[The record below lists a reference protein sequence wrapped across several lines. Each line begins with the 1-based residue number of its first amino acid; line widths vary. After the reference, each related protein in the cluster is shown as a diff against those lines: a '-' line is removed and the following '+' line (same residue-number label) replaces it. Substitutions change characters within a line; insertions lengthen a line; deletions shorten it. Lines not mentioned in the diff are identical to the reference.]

1 MPDVEPPL
9 SLSLVHRLAA
19 VPEPAMRAALIT
31 EFLAG
36 ATEPEIVANNLE
48 ALIRAARGGSKQALD
63 SYWSLVDPDVVGRAV
78 AAARMNLLLQAAE
91 AETCPLALQW
101 LASTRAPDKLDT
113 VDPERLVHR
122 DLRKLTLGD
131 RRAMARRAQGD
142 GLKRLLVDPDPG
154 VIGNLLNNPR
164 TTEEVVVAIGARR
177 PTVVAPLLCVLR
189 APRWIQRYKVKL
201 ALVRN
206 PAFPTRFG
214 VNLLVYLNDVDL
226 TQIRDDGTLAQGLRL
241 AAKRLL
247 DVGRLG

>member
-1 MPDVEPPL
+1 MPAPESHASP
-9 SLSLVHRLAA
+9 SLVSRLAA
-19 VPEPAMRAALIT
+19 VPEAAMRAALIT

-36 ATEPEIVANNLE
+36 DPRPEAAVIQLD
-48 ALIRAARGGSKQALD
+48 ALVRAARAGDQAALN
-63 SYWSLVDPDVVGRAV
+63 SYASLVDPDVVGSGIP
-78 AAARMNLLLQAAE
+78 AARIDLLLQAAE
-91 AETCPLALQW
+91 AENCVLALQW
-101 LASTRAPDKLDT
+101 LASTRVAQPPNT
-113 VDPERLVHR
+113 VDPDRLVHR

-131 RRAMARRAQGD
+131 RRSMARRAQGD

-154 VIGNLLNNPR
+154 VITNLLNNGR

-177 PTVVAPLLCVLR
+177 PTVAAPLLCVLR
-189 APRWIQRYKVKL
+189 SPRWIQRYRVKL

-214 VNLLVYLNDVDL
+214 INLLAYLNDVDL
-226 TQIRDDGTLAQGLRL
+226 LQIRDDGTLAQGLRL